1 MCDTDE
7 AITVKQACRILGG
20 DEAPIAP
27 CTYYRGVKAGRYP
40 APGHIVRP
48 KYRPRFKEC
57 RAGYSRSCLE
67 RRWPFQWG
75 GSITYALLK
84 C

>member
-1 MCDTDE
+1 MRDTDE

-27 CTYYRGVKAGRYP
+27 CTYYRGWTLSRTGTHWA
-40 APGHIVRP
+40 
-48 KYRPRFKEC
+48 KYRPRFKKC

-67 RRWPFQWG
+67 RRSRLQWG

>member
-1 MCDTDE
+1 MPDTDE

-40 APGHIVRP
+40 APGRIGPNTARVSKNAVLAIRD
-48 KYRPRFKEC
+48 
-57 RAGYSRSCLE
+57 RALSGDRASNGEAR
-67 RRWPFQWG
+67 
-75 GSITYALLK
+75 
-84 C
+84 